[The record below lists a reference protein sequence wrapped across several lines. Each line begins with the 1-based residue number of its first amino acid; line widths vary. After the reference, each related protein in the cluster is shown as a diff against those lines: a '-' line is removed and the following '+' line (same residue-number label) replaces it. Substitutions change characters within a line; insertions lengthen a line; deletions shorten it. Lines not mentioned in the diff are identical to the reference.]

1 MSAHARWLAHWRGD
15 LAGGV
20 TSAILTIPVSMGYGI
35 LALYA
40 LGDQYV
46 SYAILAGL
54 YAAIFMPATA
64 VLLGADTAMMYAPR
78 SVVTFLLGT
87 IVSQTLVKSR
97 PDAVNLADVHQT
109 LALVFFVVL
118 LAGLFQAVFG
128 AFRLGS
134 LVQYIP
140 SPVMA
145 GFQNAAAILIFFSQ
159 IDSMLGFRRHVP
171 LLEIVDHAAAIQPL
185 TLLVGI
191 LTALAMWHVP
201 KLTRKLPPAIAGLIA
216 GSAGYYLL
224 VALGF
229 RGQLGPVIGAMPSA
243 VPSVTHLSG
252 LWSVPPTAEL
262 RHLMPALVTGAL
274 SLAIVAS
281 LDGLLCAKTVEGAT
295 GQKIRGNRE
304 LVRLGL
310 GNMVAACFGGIASGI
325 NLGSSFANHK
335 AGGRTATSVLVTAV
349 FILVAVLLLAPVIAY
364 IPRAVIAGLLVVVSL
379 QLVDRWSLQ
388 ILRRMLAR
396 EFVNWRNMTVDFIV
410 ILLVATVA
418 IAANLVAAVGIGVG
432 VAVLSFLARMS
443 KSLVRRAYHGDVI
456 HSRRTRDPRL
466 MEILHAHGRKI
477 LVFELEGPI
486 FFGTAEDLA
495 NRVEAAL
502 RDGVVFVVL
511 DLKRINEIDSTGAR
525 ILLQIHERL
534 AHAGKHLLVS
544 HLDANRRLADFL
556 QAIGVTT
563 ALTSQRI
570 FGDTDRALEWA
581 EDRLIASETGDPGAG
596 DEHAFE
602 QLDVVRGL
610 SVDECAA
617 LKDVLIRRTYAQGD
631 AVIRQGDTGREL
643 FIIAHG
649 TASVKI
655 KLAGKDRENRLATFS
670 AGTVFGEV
678 ALLDEQPRSATV
690 EADEDL
696 VCYVLSEK
704 AFETLTR
711 EHQPI
716 AIRLLKNLGRELSRR
731 LRRANQTIYE
741 LES

>member
-1 MSAHARWLAHWRGD
+1 MSVHARWLAHWRGD

-46 SYAILAGL
+46 SYGILAGL

-78 SVVTFLLGT
+78 SVVTFLLGA

-109 LALVFFVVL
+109 LALVFLVVL
-118 LAGLFQAVFG
+118 MAGLFQAVFG

-159 IDSMLGFRRHVP
+159 MDSMLGFRRHVP
-171 LLEIVDHAAAIQPL
+171 LSEIMGRAAEIQPL
-185 TLLVGI
+185 TLLVGL
-191 LTALAMWHVP
+191 LTAFAMWQVP

-243 VPSVTHLSG
+243 VPSATHLSG
-252 LWSVPPTAEL
+252 LLSVPPSAEL
-262 RHLMPALVTGAL
+262 QHLMPALVTGAL

-310 GNMVAACFGGIASGI
+310 GNMVAACFGGIASGV

-379 QLVDRWSLQ
+379 QLIDRWSIQ

-396 EFVNWRNMTVDFIV
+396 EFVYWRSMTVDLIV

-466 MEILHAHGRKI
+466 MEILHTHGRKI

-486 FFGTAEDLA
+486 FFGTAEELA
-495 NRVEAAL
+495 NRVEAAV
-502 RDGVVFVVL
+502 RDGVTFIVL

-534 AHAGKHLLVS
+534 AHAGRHLLVS
-544 HLDANRRLADFL
+544 HLDANRRLDDFL
-556 QAIGVTT
+556 RAIGVTA

-581 EDRLIASETGDPGAG
+581 EDRLIARETGGPGAG

-610 SVDECAA
+610 SMDDCAA
-617 LKDVLIRRTYAQGD
+617 LKDVLIRQ
-631 AVIRQGDTGREL
+631 IGR
-643 FIIAHG
+643 AH
-649 TASVKI
+649 V
-655 KLAGKDRENRLATFS
+655 
-670 AGTVFGEV
+670 
-678 ALLDEQPRSATV
+678 
-690 EADEDL
+690 
-696 VCYVLSEK
+696 
-704 AFETLTR
+704 
-711 EHQPI
+711 
-716 AIRLLKNLGRELSRR
+716 
-731 LRRANQTIYE
+731 
-741 LES
+741 

>member
-1 MSAHARWLAHWRGD
+1 MPVHSRWLAHWRGD

-46 SYAILAGL
+46 SYGILAGL
-54 YAAIFMPATA
+54 YGAIFVPATA

-78 SVVTFLLGT
+78 SVVTFLLGA
-87 IVSQTLVKSR
+87 IVSQSLVKSGT
-97 PDAVNLADVHQT
+97 DAVNLADVHQT
-109 LALVFFVVL
+109 LVLVFFVVL
-118 LAGLFQAVFG
+118 VAGLFQAVFG

-171 LLEIVDHAAAIQPL
+171 LPEIVGHAAAIQPL
-185 TLLVGI
+185 TLLVGL
-191 LTALAMWHVP
+191 LTAVAMWQVP
-201 KLTRKLPPAIAGLIA
+201 NLTRKLPPAIAGLIA

-224 VALGF
+224 VAMGF
-229 RGQLGPVIGAMPSA
+229 RSQLGPVIGAMPSA
-243 VPSVTHLSG
+243 VPSAAYLSS
-252 LWSVPPTAEL
+252 LLSVPASTEF
-262 RHLMPALVTGAL
+262 RHLMPALITGAL
-274 SLAIVAS
+274 SLAIIAS

-295 GQKIRGNRE
+295 GQKVRGNRE

-310 GNMVAACFGGIASGI
+310 GNVVAACFGGIASGI

-335 AGGRTATSVLVTAV
+335 AGGRTSASVLVTAV
-349 FILVAVLLLAPVIAY
+349 VILVAVLLLTPVIAY

-379 QLVDRWSLQ
+379 QLIDRWSIQ
-388 ILRRMLAR
+388 ILRRLLAR
-396 EFVNWRNMTVDFIV
+396 EFVHWRNMTVDLIV

-432 VAVLSFLARMS
+432 VAVLSFLTRMS

-466 MEILHAHGRKI
+466 MEILRAHGRKI

-502 RDGVVFVVL
+502 RDGVAFVVL

-534 AHAGKHLLVS
+534 ARAGKHLLVS
-544 HLDANRRLADFL
+544 HLDANQRLADFL
-556 QAIGVTT
+556 RAIGVTT
-563 ALTSQRI
+563 ALTGQRI

-581 EDRLIASETGDPGAG
+581 EDRLITDELGGLGAG
-596 DEHAFE
+596 EEHAFE
-602 QLDVVRGL
+602 RLDIADGL
-610 SVDECAA
+610 SEAECAT
-617 LKDVLIRRTYAQGD
+617 LKDVLIRRTYAK
-631 AVIRQGDTGREL
+631 GDTVVREGETGQDL
-643 FIIAHG
+643 FIIAQG
-649 TASVKI
+649 TGSVKI

-678 ALLDEQPRSATV
+678 AMLDAQPRSATV

-696 VCYVLSEK
+696 VCYVLTQN
-704 AFETLTR
+704 AFECLAR

-716 AIRLLKNLGRELSRR
+716 AIKLLKNLGRELSRR
-731 LRRANQTIYE
+731 LRRATRTIYE